1 MFELFESIV
10 AKPKRTI
17 ATQCDQCHN
26 KAPVR
31 RCISAGGGVIFKGSG
46 FYATDYRS
54 DGYNKAAKA
63 DKEAAEGKSSDKKTN
78 DKSSTKSSDA
88 DSKKGSAKNS
98 GTSDSGKTDPSG

>member
-1 MFELFESIV
+1 MFELFQSIV

-31 RCISAGGGVIFKGSG
+31 RCISAGGAVIFKGSG

-54 DGYNKAAKA
+54 DSYNKAAKA
-63 DKEAAEGKSSDKKTN
+63 EKEAAEGKSSDKKTD

-88 DSKKGSAKNS
+88 DSKKGSAKS
-98 GTSDSGKTDPSG
+98 AGSTRSGKTDQKG